1 MQENNNQENNVEE
14 IDINHLMQ
22 IRRDKLTELQEQ
34 GKNPYEITK
43 FNRTNTAGE
52 IKANYEKFEQKD
64 VTVARKN
71 YCEKNNG
78 KGLFL
83 YNTRF

>member
-52 IKANYEKFEQKD
+52 IKAKYEEFEQKD

-71 YCEKNNG
+71 YCKKNYG
-78 KGLFL
+78 
-83 YNTRF
+83 